1 MDSFLGLQY
10 NKEVF
15 PAMFV
20 MCFDLFIVKA
30 FYSSEAVDG
39 ILLRHVLC
47 KENFL

>member
-1 MDSFLGLQY
+1 
-10 NKEVF
+10 
-15 PAMFV
+15 MFV

-47 KENFL
+47 KETFCDPEINFEKNNLS